1 MENQIIIIF
10 GASGDLTKRKLIPA
24 LYLLNNG
31 EKRSGDFVILG
42 VGRTNYSD
50 STYRAFI
57 KGQLEQFLKP
67 QDRDD
72 QLVDEFSKRV
82 FYLSFDPENR
92 EDYLLLRDKLN
103 VIEKDWSA
111 SNYLY
116 YFSTP
121 PKLYNIIPA
130 NLSYAGLTSENK
142 KSNGYRRVIV
152 EKPFGYNLQ
161 SSRNLSNELKKYFPE
176 NQIFRI
182 DHFLGKETVQN
193 ILALR
198 FANGIFEPLWNRN
211 YIDRVEIT
219 AVENRGIEQRGAYY
233 EEAGALRDMVQNHL
247 IQFVALCA
255 MEPPVS
261 FNEKDF
267 RDEVVKVYKSIK
279 PLSDSDIEHNV
290 VRGQYISSD
299 RGGEVIQGYR
309 EESKVD
315 PKSMTETF
323 LAMKLEISNWRWD
336 GVPFYIRTGKQMPTK
351 VTEIVIHFKETPHYL
366 FDNKY
371 NKTLANQLIIRIQ
384 PNEGIVLKFGLKVP
398 GSGFEVKPVSMDF
411 TYDSLGGIPTEDAYS
426 RLIEDCMAGDPTLFT
441 RSDAVEASWNL
452 FDSILEYWK
461 KNPAPLYGYPA
472 GTWGPL
478 ESESIVKGSS
488 WTNPCKNL
496 TNTDL
501 YCEL

>member
-1 MENQIIIIF
+1 MKNQIIVIF
-10 GASGDLTKRKLIPA
+10 GSSGDLTKRKLIPA
-24 LYLLNNG
+24 LYLLSKG
-31 EKRSGDFVILG
+31 EKRTEDFIILG
-42 VGRTNYSD
+42 VGRTSYND
-50 STYRAFI
+50 ITYRDFI
-57 KGQLEQFLKP
+57 KKQLDLFVKPQERDLLSIEKFASKVYYLSMDPADSQQYTHLKEYLTKLEQ
-67 QDRDD
+67 
-72 QLVDEFSKRV
+72 E
-82 FYLSFDPENR
+82 
-92 EDYLLLRDKLN
+92 
-103 VIEKDWSA
+103 WSA
-111 SNYLY
+111 SNYLF

-121 PKLYNIIPA
+121 PKLYKVIPA
-130 NLSYAGLTSENK
+130 NLAAVGLAQDNSQ
-142 KSNGYRRVIV
+142 NGYRRVIV
-152 EKPFGYNLQ
+152 EKPFGYNLN
-161 SSRNLSNELKKYFPE
+161 SSQELSNELKSYFQE

-211 YIDRVEIT
+211 FIDRVEIT

-247 IQFVALCA
+247 IQLVALCA

-261 FNEKDF
+261 FSEKDF

-279 PLSDSDIEHNV
+279 PLTDTDIENNV
-290 VRGQYISSD
+290 VRGQYITAHK
-299 RGGEVIQGYR
+299 GGDIIKGYR
-309 EESKVD
+309 EEKNVD
-315 PKSMTETF
+315 SKSMTETF

-366 FDNKY
+366 FDYKQD
-371 NKTLANQLIIRIQ
+371 KPTANQLVIRIQ

-398 GSGFEVKPVSMDF
+398 GSGFDVKPVSMDF

-426 RLIEDCMAGDPTLFT
+426 RLIEDCMLGDSTLFT
-441 RSDAVEASWNL
+441 RSDAVEASWTF
-452 FDSILEYWK
+452 FDPILNFW
-461 KNPAPLYGYPA
+461 NSHSAPLYGYPA

-478 ESESIVKGSS
+478 ESDTIVKGQE